1 MPTPEVVTT
10 GVVLSRE
17 NRGESFIAYRLISPE
32 LGLLTGMLRRSRKP
46 NSNVAIDLFDEG
58 EFRIEQK
65 PGALSGFVKDAKVF
79 RRRAKLSRNY
89 ANFVVASNFATLIAS
104 NPIHEENAS
113 FLVELLSKSLDAW
126 ENSSQPYAIQ
136 LKCLY
141 LYCRQEGYPIKE
153 DWAQRLPEAER
164 SIVVRTLNQPLR
176 ENTEN
181 EDALK
186 RAILSLETYLQHHTH
201 IRLANAET

>member
-1 MPTPEVVTT
+1 MPAPDVVTT

-46 NSNVAIDLFDEG
+46 NSNIAIDLFDEG

-65 PGALSGFVKDAKVF
+65 SGALSGFVKDAKIF
-79 RRRAKLSRNY
+79 RRRSKLSRHY
-89 ANFVVASNFATLIAS
+89 TNFVVASNFATLLAS

-126 ENSSQPYAIQ
+126 ENSVQPYAIQ

-153 DWAQRLPEAER
+153 DWAQRLPEEER
-164 SIVVRTLNQPLR
+164 SIVVRTLNQPLNA
-176 ENTEN
+176 NTEN

-186 RAILSLETYLQHHTH
+186 RAILSLETYMQRHTH